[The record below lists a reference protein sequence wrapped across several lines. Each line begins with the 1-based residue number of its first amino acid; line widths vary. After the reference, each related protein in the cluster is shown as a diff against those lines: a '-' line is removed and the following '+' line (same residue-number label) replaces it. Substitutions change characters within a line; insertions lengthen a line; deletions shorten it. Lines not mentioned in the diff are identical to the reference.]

1 MKKFFKENQKGFTL
15 IELLVVIAILA
26 VLATLYVPKIV
37 SSANDAKET
46 VAIANART
54 LASEITAYNAS
65 ATDANKVKGSESGTS
80 KVEDGESGTSKV
92 EDGESGTSEPETSKS
107 GTSEPYSWLANSG
120 LAIVSESDIT
130 SNTGAK
136 YLMDGREFPTSSK
149 VVIVTDSKGNCFIV
163 NASDGKAYA
172 ATE

>member
-65 ATDANKVKGSESGTS
+65 ATDANKVKGSVSGTNA
-80 KVEDGESGTSKV
+80 T
-92 EDGESGTSEPETSKS
+92 
-107 GTSEPYSWLANSG
+107 YSWLQNSG
-120 LAIVSESDIT
+120 FAIVSEKDIT
-130 SNTGAK
+130 NNNGAK

-163 NASDGKAYA
+163 NASDGTAYT
-172 ATE
+172 ATK

>member
-54 LASEITAYNAS
+54 LASEITAYNVS
-65 ATDANKVKGSESGTS
+65 ATDAKKVKGGQSGNST
-80 KVEDGESGTSKV
+80 T
-92 EDGESGTSEPETSKS
+92 
-107 GTSEPYSWLANSG
+107 YSWLENSG

-130 SNTGAK
+130 NNNGAK
-136 YLMDGREFPTSSK
+136 YLMEGREFPTSSK